1 MLTRVTHTLA
11 TLLGDVEVTDVG
23 TELFQVITARPTCGL
38 EERCRVPLTDLA
50 HPGRVKHQAELT
62 TDFSSHDRCGR
73 PDLATVMVTEQKQ
86 LRKRQ

>member
-1 MLTRVTHTLA
+1 MRAKLMCP
-11 TLLGDVEVTDVG
+11 EVTDVG
-23 TELFQVITARPTCGL
+23 SELLQVVAARPTSGL

-62 TDFSSHDRCGR
+62 TDFSSHDPCGR
-73 PDLATVMVTEQKQ
+73 TDLATVMATEQKQ